1 MPTNKLEL
9 QLIHAREYF
18 GFHASQRISLF
29 RYYIVLY
36 TIYISGCGY
45 FFTKTTD
52 PNSHL
57 PDLITP
63 ISIAFICITVLFYI
77 IDNRNRQLIKLSEKA
92 LRSCEK
98 ELKFQDP
105 RNIFTIEERTSSKSN
120 KLRHTDCF
128 IAFYLITVTTALLII
143 FLL

>member
-1 MPTNKLEL
+1 MSTDKLEL
-9 QLIHAREYF
+9 QLLHAREYF
-18 GFHASQRISLF
+18 EFHANQRISLF

-36 TIYISGCGY
+36 TLYITGCGY
-45 FFTKTTD
+45 FFARSTD

-63 ISIAFICITVLFYI
+63 ISIAFICITIIFYI

-92 LRSCEK
+92 LRNCEK
-98 ELKFQDP
+98 ELEFQAP
-105 RNIFTIEERTSSKSN
+105 YNIFTIEEQTSSKSN

-128 IAFYLITVTTALLII
+128 RAFYLITVTTALLII